1 MVPNIVTYK
10 TNEEIKKHREDRK
23 KNSQDV
29 LFLVI
34 QSSFSIKNKIM

>member
-10 TNEEIKKHREDRK
+10 TNEGIKKHREDG